1 MGAGVSAEEVG
12 TKKPKAPPKPRLVD
26 PDAWRTEI
34 VAPDGPGD
42 LDAEV
47 VRIIATDPPR
57 YELVF
62 AGVVVRCDVADLLT
76 PAKFKARYVAA
87 RARVPTMPTGKKSG
101 EKWDVIVN
109 GWLAMAETVE
119 TSEEAS
125 EEVFQRGAVAEAIEG
140 MVLGEPDVRADFDR
154 GCVIWRWPWAHI
166 KTSALRDRLRFDHPT
181 MGVADL
187 CEHLRTLGWESGDKS
202 LKLEGKSVRSWRAQ
216 RAVWEA
222 CGWAK
227 QCLEEDAV
235 AEAPTEPAAPIQ
247 QPLLATGHDA
257 PAPYKDDA
265 GAPHDDAPPPYEDN
279 DAPPFVDED
288 GIVW

>member
-1 MGAGVSAEEVG
+1 MSGADG
-12 TKKPKAPPKPRLVD
+12 TLVEGKKVKAPPRPRLVD
-26 PDAWRTEI
+26 PDAWRAEI
-34 VAPDGPGD
+34 VQPEGPGD

-47 VRIIATDPPR
+47 VRIISTDPPR

-62 AGVVVRCDVADLLT
+62 GGVVVRCDVVDLLT

-87 RARVPTMPTGKKSG
+87 RAKVPKMPTGKKSG

-109 GWLAMAETVE
+109 GWLAMAEKVE

-166 KTSALRDRLRFDHPT
+166 KTSALRDRMRFDHPT

-187 CEHLRTLGWESGDKS
+187 CEHLRALGWEPGDKV
-202 LKLEGKSVRSWRAQ
+202 LKLEGKAVRSWRAQ

-227 QCLEEDAV
+227 QCMEEDPPAV
-235 AEAPTEPAAPIQ
+235 ESVVAAEPVQQALMPAEVHAPE
-247 QPLLATGHDA
+247 
-257 PAPYKDDA
+257 DDE
-265 GAPHDDAPPPYEDN
+265 PPPPGD
-279 DAPPFVDED
+279 DDVTFIDED
-288 GIVW
+288 GVPW